1 MDGLVILL
9 TGFISF
15 GAGLGFSA
23 WSFKNMIR
31 SKADTGIRLE
41 SGGRLFVITEV
52 ELET

>member
-1 MDGLVILL
+1 MDGLIILL

-23 WSFKNMIR
+23 WNFKNTIW

-41 SGGRLFVITEV
+41 SGGRLFVISSVEV
-52 ELET
+52 ET